1 MDDIIVVEQEE
12 QQRQHLWMM
21 NLVKAVIPIAK
32 NFVVEE
38 NPFNFYNGYQNLQH
52 STI

>member
-1 MDDIIVVEQEE
+1 MVEQEE
-12 QQRQHLWMM
+12 QKRQHLWMM
-21 NLVKAVIPIAK
+21 NIVRAVISIA
-32 NFVVEE
+32 NNLVVEE